1 MGLAKLDIYD
11 YFILPGVIQIK
22 VERTNDPTL
31 VDILSEVERANG
43 RIYVEGHYYIM
54 YGHSIQTING
64 KTYLDLRVTE
74 TD

>member
-1 MGLAKLDIYD
+1 MALAKLDIYD
-11 YFILPGVIQIK
+11 YFVLPGVIQIQ

-31 VDILSEVERANG
+31 VDILSEVDRANG
-43 RIYVEGHYYIM
+43 RIYLEGHYYIM
-54 YGHSIQTING
+54 HGHEIHTTNG